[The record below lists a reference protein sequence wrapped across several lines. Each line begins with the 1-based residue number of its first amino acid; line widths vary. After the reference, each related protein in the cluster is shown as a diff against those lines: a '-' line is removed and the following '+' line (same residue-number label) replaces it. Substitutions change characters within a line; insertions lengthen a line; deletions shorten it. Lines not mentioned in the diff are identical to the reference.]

1 MYLHQIFL
9 SIEDSRF
16 EDFPTYA
23 ENAALLRAMNPDVD
37 YWLWTDDDV
46 EALIELR
53 YPHLLGFVARFPHRF
68 YLVDFARYLILDTYG
83 GIYVDL
89 DERPLRS
96 LPADLGVVIGNCEY
110 KGNRR
115 LAGEYPANNNIVKL
129 LPASYPLLIAYA
141 QQEFERVSRMDVY
154 RVRKGR
160 AFKQSVGV
168 LMFARFCRQHG
179 LRTSLPTHEYFH
191 NQNGRAWECLV
202 SSRGCH
208 FKGAAERSRGR
219 GVGRGVVA
227 PASRGVAAAHPGMD
241 EHVLLASEFA

>member
-1 MYLHQIFL
+1 MLVRAIAL
-9 SIEDSRF
+9 AICSIEDSRF

-23 ENAALLRAMNPDVD
+23 ENAALLRAMNPDLD
-37 YWLWTDDDV
+37 YWLWTDADV
-46 EALIELR
+46 EPLIETR

-129 LPASYPLLIAYA
+129 LPASYPFLIAYA
-141 QQEFERVSRMDVY
+141 QQEFERVSRMAWMSTESA
-154 RVRKGR
+154 RGAPSSSPLAFSCSR
-160 AFKQSVGV
+160 ASAGST
-168 LMFARFCRQHG
+168 ACAHRCPH
-179 LRTSLPTHEYFH
+179 TSTSTI
-191 NQNGRAWECLV
+191 RM
-202 SSRGCH
+202 
-208 FKGAAERSRGR
+208 GAPGS
-219 GVGRGVVA
+219 
-227 PASRGVAAAHPGMD
+227 AS
-241 EHVLLASEFA
+241 

>member
-1 MYLHQIFL
+1 
-9 SIEDSRF
+9 
-16 EDFPTYA
+16 
-23 ENAALLRAMNPDVD
+23 MNPDLD
-37 YWLWTDDDV
+37 YWLWTDADV
-46 EALIELR
+46 EALIETR

-110 KGNRR
+110 RGSRR
-115 LAGEYPANNNIVKL
+115 LADERAYPVNNNIVKL
-129 LPASYPLLIAYA
+129 AASCYPLLIAYA
-141 QQEFERVSRMDVY
+141 QQEFERVSSMDVY

-168 LMFARFCRQHG
+168 LMFARFCRRHG
-179 LRTSLPTHEYFH
+179 LRTSLPTHDYFR

-202 SSRGCH
+202 TSRGCH
-208 FKGAAERSRGR
+208 FRGAAERSRG
-219 GVGRGVVA
+219 
-227 PASRGVAAAHPGMD
+227 
-241 EHVLLASEFA
+241 